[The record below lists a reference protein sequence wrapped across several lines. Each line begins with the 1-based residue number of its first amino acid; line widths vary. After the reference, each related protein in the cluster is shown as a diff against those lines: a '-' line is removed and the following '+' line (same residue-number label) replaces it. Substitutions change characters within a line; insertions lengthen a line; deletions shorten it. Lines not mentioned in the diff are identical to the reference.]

1 MIYPLP
7 PESAVQARIDVFCA
21 LWFIFIIYQV
31 VRLVAA
37 ICE

>member
-7 PESAVQARIDVFCA
+7 PESAVQAHIDVFCV

-31 VRLVAA
+31 VKLVAA
-37 ICE
+37 IRE